1 MSRALT
7 ARLSL
12 PLSGRTAQ
20 LQTSA
25 LCREILPP
33 LRPASTIGARWWAAP
48 SIPRSACAEI
58 WTRENRAITACV
70 PGLKQSGSCEGP
82 LARVPPSKRT
92 GGARA
97 QGDCRTGDRLVHKLQ
112 PRARPLTKRMC
123 RKLIYLVS
131 RRDDAAARSP
141 MARHTLQ
148 IYHPP

>member
-12 PLSGRTAQ
+12 PLSGRTAA
-20 LQTSA
+20 LQTSV
-25 LCREILPP
+25 LCRKILPR

-58 WTRENRAITACV
+58 WTRENRAITACA

-92 GGARA
+92 GRARA
-97 QGDCRTGDRLVHKLQ
+97 QGDCRTGDRLVHKPQ
-112 PRARPLTKRMC
+112 PRPSVDGKDVSETHISRISKR
-123 RKLIYLVS
+123 
-131 RRDDAAARSP
+131 
-141 MARHTLQ
+141 
-148 IYHPP
+148 